1 MQLCFLNYVISI
13 LISEIGISIWINYF
27 GGWESKQ
34 PCLQNSRGSWD
45 SRGWI
50 GVKKWSSPS
59 SFILREVKLENVLG
73 SYHVPGSV
81 LKALHTL
88 SDFCPQNKP
97 FRSIL
102 QIRKEAHKYGVSTW
116 MSHDQHVIKKRLKF
130 LLCDSPSVPF
140 LASFPGLKEVT
151 GVLFFTSHWGLSL
164 CFVSTLHYQFIHSL
178 SVFAESLLWVAA
190 QIQCP
195 YFHHLF
201 FIRENRG
208 LQAWIRSLETPTL
221 PTAIGGS
228 PSDL

>member
-1 MQLCFLNYVISI
+1 MSSVFPIQKNEKVNIRARCKNIWARGLQLCFLNYIISI

-102 QIRKEAHKYGVSTW
+102 QIRKEGHGD
-116 MSHDQHVIKKRLKF
+116 MSQ
-130 LLCDSPSVPF
+130 SVQC
-140 LASFPGLKEVT
+140 
-151 GVLFFTSHWGLSL
+151 FTVRMAQDWDWSL
-164 CFVSTLHYQFIHSL
+164 CGEVPEPVGF
-178 SVFAESLLWVAA
+178 W
-190 QIQCP
+190 
-195 YFHHLF
+195 
-201 FIRENRG
+201 N
-208 LQAWIRSLETPTL
+208 
-221 PTAIGGS
+221 
-228 PSDL
+228 